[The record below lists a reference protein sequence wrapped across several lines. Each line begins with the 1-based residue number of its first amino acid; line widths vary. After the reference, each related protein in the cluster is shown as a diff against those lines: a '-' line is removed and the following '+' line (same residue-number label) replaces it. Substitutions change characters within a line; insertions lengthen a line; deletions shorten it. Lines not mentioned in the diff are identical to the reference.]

1 MQRGDDPGWVNDRSL
16 STRPSPFAFQVRT
29 NEPTAKL
36 NEDRTAHGKGET
48 GRLIVEV
55 EDIDAHLLE
64 ASTSLLGYW
73 GGKGTNNAGK
83 TGIPVQPGCRV
94 MSPMSDIHLI
104 FFIRDAALERLVLS
118 LKFYKI

>member
-48 GRLIVEV
+48 GRLIVGV
-55 EDIDAHLLE
+55 EEIDAHLME
-64 ASTSLLGYW
+64 ASTTPLALGYW
-73 GGKGTNNAGK
+73 GGKGTRGK